1 MTGRERALLASLVG
15 VVGLVGGFVGWRQ
28 YVGAL
33 AGERCADSYS
43 CRGFLL
49 GGVECVDTG
58 EPGSPYCTRYCDT
71 DADCVGGWACL
82 GANPTVLAVE
92 TSAIDHVCVRPGSTP

>member
-1 MTGRERALLASLVG
+1 MTRRERGFLATLVA
-15 VVGLVGGFVGWRQ
+15 VVAAVGGFVGYRQ
-28 YVGAL
+28 FAGAL

-58 EPGSPYCTRYCDT
+58 EPDSPYCTRYCDT
-71 DADCVGGWACL
+71 DVDCTGAWTCL

-92 TSAIDHVCVRPGSTP
+92 TTAIDHVCVRSGTAR